1 MKRIQRLAPLGIRQ
15 QLTLWYSAV
24 FAVLLLVSA
33 ALFYARFQATL
44 AGSLDTASGAY
55 RARARNDSI
64 SVSTEL
70 IHPVS
75 ARSSSQPRSAADSA
89 SAWTSLTTAAES
101 R

>member
-1 MKRIQRLAPLGIRQ
+1 MRPRAYLA
-15 QLTLWYSAV
+15 S
-24 FAVLLLVSA
+24 
-33 ALFYARFQATL
+33 
-44 AGSLDTASGAY
+44 
-55 RARARNDSI
+55 ARNDSI

-70 IHPVS
+70 IQPVS